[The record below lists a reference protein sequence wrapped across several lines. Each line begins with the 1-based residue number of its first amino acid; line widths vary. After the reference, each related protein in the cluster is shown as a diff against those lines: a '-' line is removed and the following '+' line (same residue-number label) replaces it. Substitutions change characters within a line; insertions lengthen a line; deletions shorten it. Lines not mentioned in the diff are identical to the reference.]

1 MYVLKFN
8 DKAVRFISGSYISEA
23 TFTPYSHQLR
33 NSKMDKALKFDTWEE
48 ANHVLSQINAH
59 KFHEDISIVEIGE
72 IKDSI

>member
-1 MYVLKFN
+1 ML
-8 DKAVRFISGSYISEA
+8 
-23 TFTPYSHQLR
+23 LR
-33 NSKMDKALKFDTWEE
+33 ELVEKKRVCFHKGFDTWEE